1 MALLFH
7 SPSDDPVR
15 WRSALARHLPDL
27 DFRVWPDGLGEAADI
42 EFALVWKPPPGM
54 LAGLPN
60 LKAVLSLGA
69 GVEHITDPPPGV
81 PVVRLVDPVLTRG
94 MTEYVSA
101 RVLHYFREFPHYAA
115 SQHRGEWQKRPF
127 RQAADCRVG
136 ILGQGVLGGDAAAA
150 LAAMGFSVA
159 GWSRAQKHLEGIE
172 SFHGTGALIPFL
184 ERTHILICLL
194 PLTAETEDIIDARA
208 LAALPRG
215 AYLINA
221 ARGGHVDE
229 DALLEAL
236 ESGHLAG
243 ATLDV
248 FKTEPLPADHPFWR
262 TANLTIT
269 PHIASLTVPAS
280 AAAEIAA
287 NIARILDGKA
297 PRHAVDPARGY

>member
-7 SPSDDPVR
+7 SPSDDPQR
-15 WRSALARHLPDL
+15 WQKALARHLPDL

-69 GVEHITDPPPGV
+69 GVEHITDPPPGI

-115 SQHRGEWQKRPF
+115 SQRRGEWQKRPF
-127 RQAADCRVG
+127 RQASEFRVG
-136 ILGQGVLGGDAAAA
+136 VMGLGILGGDAAAA
-150 LAAMGFSVA
+150 LTALGFSVA
-159 GWSRAQKHLEGIE
+159 GWSATEKHLEGIE
-172 SFHGTGALIPFL
+172 SFHGADRLSPFL
-184 ERTHILICLL
+184 QRTDILVCLL
-194 PLTAETEDIIDARA
+194 PLTAETEGIINART

-229 DALLEAL
+229 DALLAAL
-236 ESGHLAG
+236 ESGRLAG

-248 FKTEPLPADHPFWR
+248 FKTEPLPAGHPFWGA
-262 TANLTIT
+262 ANLTLT

-280 AAAEIAA
+280 AGAEIAA
-287 NIARILDGKA
+287 NIARIQGGQA
-297 PRHAVDPARGY
+297 PLHAVDPVRGY